1 MNETIIGIDLGTTN
15 SEVAVVI
22 SGEAKVISQND
33 EIMLPSVVG
42 LGDDGALLV
51 GTSAKNQYTLYPE
64 RTIRSVKRYMGTD
77 TQFPL
82 GTDTYFPQ
90 EVSAMILKRLKNIAE
105 DHLGQPVQKAV
116 ITVPAYFSDAQ
127 RQATKEAG
135 EIAGLEVVR
144 MINEPTAAALAYDA
158 SEKEHKKVLIY
169 DLGGGTFDVSVVSMQ
184 QNVIEVLSSHGNNHL
199 GGDDFDEKIF
209 EAIQSHL
216 MEQGVDIAEDSKA
229 VARVVRAAEKAKI
242 TLSDHPFARI
252 EEEYLTT
259 KKGHPIH
266 LSFELSR
273 EHYEALIGGY
283 IDETLESV
291 HTALKDANL
300 TVSDIDDVILVGGST
315 RTPLI
320 QKRLA
325 SDFNL
330 TPRAEVNPDLCVAMG
345 AAIQAALMSGESVAS
360 SLVDITPYTFGT
372 SALSELNGEHY
383 PYRFVPIIKKNSPI
397 PVSKSDVFYTA
408 HDGQKAVDVMI
419 YQGEDQDA
427 LNNILIG
434 EFTVEGLQDTPANNP
449 IVLALN
455 LDLNGIL
462 TVTATEKNT
471 GLKKSITINN
481 AMSRFDDQQI
491 DAAKNRIDALLDDK
505 QCDKSSSH
513 ASNQEATTK
522 EHQVV
527 VQANALK
534 EKANSLLPDLG
545 EDDQEDMID
554 QIEAINDAIK
564 ANDMNAIKIAMD
576 ELSDL
581 IYYVET

>member
-216 MEQGVDIAEDSKA
+216 MEQGVYIAEDSKA

-259 KKGHPIH
+259 KKG
-266 LSFELSR
+266 
-273 EHYEALIGGY
+273 
-283 IDETLESV
+283 TLF
-291 HTALKDANL
+291 TC
-300 TVSDIDDVILVGGST
+300 
-315 RTPLI
+315 
-320 QKRLA
+320 RL
-325 SDFNL
+325 N
-330 TPRAEVNPDLCVAMG
+330 
-345 AAIQAALMSGESVAS
+345 
-360 SLVDITPYTFGT
+360 
-372 SALSELNGEHY
+372 
-383 PYRFVPIIKKNSPI
+383 
-397 PVSKSDVFYTA
+397 
-408 HDGQKAVDVMI
+408 
-419 YQGEDQDA
+419 
-427 LNNILIG
+427 
-434 EFTVEGLQDTPANNP
+434 
-449 IVLALN
+449 
-455 LDLNGIL
+455 
-462 TVTATEKNT
+462 
-471 GLKKSITINN
+471 
-481 AMSRFDDQQI
+481 
-491 DAAKNRIDALLDDK
+491 
-505 QCDKSSSH
+505 
-513 ASNQEATTK
+513 
-522 EHQVV
+522 
-527 VQANALK
+527 
-534 EKANSLLPDLG
+534 
-545 EDDQEDMID
+545 
-554 QIEAINDAIK
+554 
-564 ANDMNAIKIAMD
+564 
-576 ELSDL
+576 
-581 IYYVET
+581 